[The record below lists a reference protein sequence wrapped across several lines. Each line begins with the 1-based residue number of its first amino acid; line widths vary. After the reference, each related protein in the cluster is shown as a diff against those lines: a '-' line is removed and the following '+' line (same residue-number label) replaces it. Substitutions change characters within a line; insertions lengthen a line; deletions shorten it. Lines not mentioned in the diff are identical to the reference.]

1 MYQKPKSAKRL
12 YFDVIPRNV
21 DEYLNFLDKFCTESP
36 MQKLENPVWHVHAG
50 SPPRRDTPLT
60 FAVLLNLASVC
71 NAENKQ
77 VLWGFITRYA
87 PDANPEKNKMLDS
100 LVEFSIRYY
109 RDFVKPKKKYRSPS
123 KKERS
128 ALIDL
133 AKTLEKMS
141 SSASA
146 EDLQKKVYKAGKDNG
161 FDNLRDWF
169 KACYEVL
176 FGQEQGPRMG
186 SFIELYGVSET
197 VNLIRRSLDR
207 DQNKNPKL

>member
-1 MYQKPKSAKRL
+1 MINFALNPDAKIRESGL
-12 YFDVIPRNV
+12 ACSRRQS
-21 DEYLNFLDKFCTESP
+21 TE
-36 MQKLENPVWHVHAG
+36 
-50 SPPRRDTPLT
+50 RDTPLT

-197 VNLIRRSLDR
+197 VNLFAVAWIETRTKILNFNQRGSSYCFES
-207 DQNKNPKL
+207 